1 MNGSLK
7 RLFVA
12 GAAIASLSTA
22 LLFSGAAYSK
32 PYAGGSA
39 SDLTQ
44 MEPTNVSPADPD
56 ASIRG
61 QGN

>member
-1 MNGSLK
+1 MNGTLK

-12 GAAIASLSTA
+12 GTAIASLSTA
-22 LLFSGAAYSK
+22 LLLSGAAQSK
-32 PYAGGSA
+32 PYTAGSDA
-39 SDLTQ
+39 SQ
-44 MEPTNVSPADPD
+44 MEQTNVSPADPD

>member
-1 MNGSLK
+1 MNATLK

-12 GAAIASLSTA
+12 SAAIASLSTA
-22 LLFSGAAYSK
+22 LLLSGPAQSK
-32 PYAGGSA
+32 PYTAN
-39 SDLTQ
+39 DTVQ